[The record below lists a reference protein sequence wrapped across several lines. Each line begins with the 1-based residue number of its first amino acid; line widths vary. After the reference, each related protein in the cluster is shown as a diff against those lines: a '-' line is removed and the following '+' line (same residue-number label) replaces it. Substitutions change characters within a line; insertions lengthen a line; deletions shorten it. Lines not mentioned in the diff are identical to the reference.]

1 MNSERKYFL
10 RDPETNMN
18 PMEMIFRHRC
28 TTTMLILLYGDFK
41 RANAIADDIYDLFLM
56 CMRYDFVYVH
66 KYVYLCVVSQ
76 LFSNGSSLY
85 FNNDMICDNPSNL
98 IYPYSYYYNIL
109 TSFLE
114 THTRRGSMCVP
125 WVCNFD
131 LFIISFQWKINYK
144 NLEMF
149 HVRSLSFIFRWW

>member
-1 MNSERKYFL
+1 MHEIWL
-10 RDPETNMN
+10 
-18 PMEMIFRHRC
+18 C
-28 TTTMLILLYGDFK
+28 L
-41 RANAIADDIYDLFLM
+41 
-56 CMRYDFVYVH
+56 CMYVC
-66 KYVYLCVVSQ
+66 LCVVSQ

-149 HVRSLSFIFRWW
+149 HVRGLSFIFRCDHQFYVEYEHSCISFVIYLFSSINSADNKCTTNQ